1 VQDSEKEQD
10 IEVEKQEFQ
19 NLLNAYYN
27 LQNLENIMNAN
38 EYILIDKDIEIRREE
53 FTDEDIINLVKSDEL
68 EIEEQQEEPIK
79 QKVSISEAMNS
90 LNQIMA
96 FINNPPSNFTF
107 EIKDVAAL
115 NNIKSK
121 ISSFHKNS
129 KKQTS
134 LDSWLK

>member
-1 VQDSEKEQD
+1 
-10 IEVEKQEFQ
+10 
-19 NLLNAYYN
+19 
-27 LQNLENIMNAN
+27 MNAN
-38 EYILIDKDIEIRREE
+38 EYILIDKDIEIGREE
-53 FTDEDIINLVKSDEL
+53 LTDEDIINLVKSDEL
-68 EIEEQQEEPIK
+68 EIEEQQEELIK
-79 QKVSISEAMNS
+79 QKVSISDAMNS

-121 ISSFHKNS
+121 ISSFYKNS
-129 KKQTS
+129 KKQTL

>member
-1 VQDSEKEQD
+1 
-10 IEVEKQEFQ
+10 
-19 NLLNAYYN
+19 
-27 LQNLENIMNAN
+27 MNAN
-38 EYILIDKDIEIRREE
+38 EYILIDKDIEIGREE
-53 FTDEDIINLVKSDEL
+53 LTDEDIINLVKSDEL

-90 LNQIMA
+90 LNQIIA
-96 FINNPPSNFTF
+96 FINNPSSNFTF

>member
-1 VQDSEKEQD
+1 VQDSEEEQD
-10 IEVEKQEFQ
+10 IKVEKQEFQ

-38 EYILIDKDIEIRREE
+38 EYILIDKDIEIGREE
-53 FTDEDIINLVKSDEL
+53 LTDEDIINLVKSDEL

-107 EIKDVAAL
+107 EIKML
-115 NNIKSK
+115 
-121 ISSFHKNS
+121 
-129 KKQTS
+129 
-134 LDSWLK
+134 LL

>member
-1 VQDSEKEQD
+1 
-10 IEVEKQEFQ
+10 
-19 NLLNAYYN
+19 
-27 LQNLENIMNAN
+27 MNAN
-38 EYILIDKDIEIRREE
+38 EYILIDKDIEIEREE
-53 FTDEDIINLVKSDEL
+53 LTDKDIINLVKSDEL

-79 QKVSISEAMNS
+79 QKVSISDAMNS

-96 FINNPPSNFTF
+96 FINNSLSNFTF
-107 EIKDVAAL
+107 EIKDVTAL

>member
-1 VQDSEKEQD
+1 
-10 IEVEKQEFQ
+10 
-19 NLLNAYYN
+19 
-27 LQNLENIMNAN
+27 MNAN
-38 EYILIDKDIEIRREE
+38 EYILIDKDIEIEREE
-53 FTDEDIINLVKSDEL
+53 LTDKDIINLVKSDEL

-96 FINNPPSNFTF
+96 FINNLLSNFTF

-121 ISSFHKNS
+121 ISFFHKNS
-129 KKQTS
+129 KKK
-134 LDSWLK
+134 LH